1 MLQNEDENTRDLRI
15 RLVKNFQNL
24 ATTTT
29 KKIIKSVRLMKSNAN
44 LRNQEMPR
52 TNKVIEKQ
60 VKRNRNMCKVI
71 DAVHTMTR
79 TIKEILGMKRERENE
94 KKEDNKGEHRTIR
107 KLQAQ
112 LKDLI
117 KQAVATIAS

>member
-15 RLVKNFQNL
+15 RLVKSFQNL

-60 VKRNRNMCKVI
+60 VKRNGNMCRVI
-71 DAVHTMTR
+71 DAVHAMTR
-79 TIKEILGMKRERENE
+79 TIKEIFGMKRERENE
-94 KKEDNKGEHRTIR
+94 KKEHNKGEHRTIR
-107 KLQAQ
+107 KLQAK

>member
-1 MLQNEDENTRDLRI
+1 
-15 RLVKNFQNL
+15 
-24 ATTTT
+24 
-29 KKIIKSVRLMKSNAN
+29 MKSNAS

-60 VKRNRNMCKVI
+60 VKRNGNMCKVI